1 MMTTASC
8 AHPAARVAGGNR
20 TKTTRGRRSS
30 VRRPNVRRGTTKT
43 TRNNVVLS
51 AVSDGEDET
60 LEPTSR
66 YAPTTRGREGW
77 TALETWK
84 NLGVAW
90 SFITPSSS
98 EGRAVIKAA
107 HAANGNKLKG
117 ISAWRKSQWDEAAGN
132 APVTFVDTHT
142 PLPGCRGYRVCWVAA
157 KDMPEGQRRGVV
169 MYYVAAARRFYF
181 EEDIAG
187 GAITL
192 EDVDEASYKSPEE
205 ILEAAKRIASVNN
218 AYAVAYAST
227 IPGADE
233 EVEDGDDGED
243 AVVDEFEPYEN
254 VVKRIAAE
262 KAADAA
268 DAAGDQGAD
277 GNGEEEDA
285 SPIQGWNN
293 GVGAT
298 PEAMYAHLGLNYD
311 FHGPAGVVNR
321 AIITTVGQ
329 SRGMDFADADAW
341 AKQQWIDA
349 AEELGIS
356 AEGTHAPLSVVGR
369 GWKVCWVDGNETK
382 GSPAI
387 LIWCPDE
394 GKYYSLGA
402 IQRRGVIGGATT
414 DSVIRAVVGVVRSLP
429 SPVGL
434 KEALAR
440 DDGFLQL
447 IGHSAA
453 AGAEPSRG
461 DAESNVR
468 VDASYDDSEEGTVY
482 VQVEEED
489 DEADVDEEEVEDI
502 SASVA
507 QDISASIP
515 EDFAEPSAWKDTM
528 QADAPTSTSS
538 DRFEVE
544 PMAPPGFDDAA
555 SVIGAMD
562 DLPPV
567 NPDAL
572 PQGEFYSRSAGYLSF
587 VEDEFSEDDLMHELG
602 IDRNDMYRGPKDF
615 PDLSQNATPTPTDM
629 RTTTLDLREVS
640 PKGLPKPEE
649 TYHAFALDGVDFLVS
664 KTNDGRLD
672 LSEVYSARR
681 DAYGRFVE
689 EAQRLDTSAFVSIPP
704 AYYQDIAW
712 TELTVTNEEDFE
724 SGDTIPAFNTTIEKV
739 TKIYLVSSQNAS
751 SLDNAF
757 DRRLDFTKPVVL
769 FTAEDPHAVTTV
781 AIGGAT
787 SDPEAALIIKDG
799 ELYCQPSKDLKNFE
813 TVVAEH
819 VAALEAAGPTATAEF
834 LQEVDTEIEARAMEE
849 EEDTPEVD
857 NY

>member
-1 MMTTASC
+1 MTFA
-8 AHPAARVAGGNR
+8 ALRPAALRPVTDGKR
-20 TKTTRGRRSS
+20 TESHRRTTRRPTGRRGRATPTI
-30 VRRPNVRRGTTKT
+30 VRRAASGTE
-43 TRNNVVLS
+43 
-51 AVSDGEDET
+51 GETVER
-60 LEPTSR
+60 TSR
-66 YAPTTRGREGW
+66 YAPTTNRGEGW

-107 HAANGNKLKG
+107 HAASGNKLKG
-117 ISAWRKSQWDEAAGN
+117 ISNWRKSQWDEAAAN

-169 MYYVAAARRFYF
+169 MYYVAAARKFYF

-187 GAITL
+187 GAIAV

-205 ILEAAKRIASVNN
+205 IFDAAKRIASVNN

-227 IPGADE
+227 IAGETE
-233 EVEDGDDGED
+233 EEDGED
-243 AVVDEFEPYEN
+243 AVDAFEPFEN
-254 VVKRIAAE
+254 AVKRNAAE
-262 KAADAA
+262 NAA
-268 DAAGDQGAD
+268 DAAGDKDAD
-277 GNGEEEDA
+277 ANEEEDA
-285 SPIQGWNN
+285 SPIHGWNK

-298 PEAMYAHLGLNYD
+298 PEAMYTHLGLNYD

-321 AIITTVGQ
+321 AIITNVGQ
-329 SRGMDFADADAW
+329 SRGMDFADANAW

-382 GSPAI
+382 GSPAV

-402 IQRRGVIGGATT
+402 IQRRGVVGDATT
-414 DSVIRAVVGVVRSLP
+414 DSVVRAVVGVVRSLP

-447 IGHSAA
+447 IGHSS
-453 AGAEPSRG
+453 AGAVPSDS
-461 DAESNVR
+461 DAEMNVR

-507 QDISASIP
+507 QDISSSIP
-515 EDFAEPSAWKDTM
+515 EDFAEPSAWKDTI
-528 QADAPTSTSS
+528 QADEPTSTTS

-544 PMAPPGFDDAA
+544 PMAPPEFDDIA
-555 SVIGAMD
+555 SGIGAMD

-567 NPDAL
+567 NPDGM

-640 PKGLPKPEE
+640 PKGLPKPEDR
-649 TYHAFALDGVDFLVS
+649 YHAFALDGVDFLVS

-681 DAYGRFVE
+681 DSYGRFVE

-724 SGDTIPAFNTTIEKV
+724 SGDTIPSFNTTIEKV
-739 TKIYLVSSQNAS
+739 TKVYLVSSQHAS
-751 SLDNAF
+751 SLENAF

-769 FTAEDPHAVTTV
+769 FTIEDPRAVSTV
-781 AIGGAT
+781 AIAGAT

-813 TVVAEH
+813 TVVADH
-819 VAALEAAGPTATAEF
+819 LAALEAAGPTATEEF
-834 LQEVDTEIEARAMEE
+834 LQEVDTEIEARTMEE